1 MLRCW
6 PFYLSRARRGRW
18 FAVLTALALVTSRG
32 EIAVGQVVPDN
43 LPSVVPAQKMETPP
57 PVRAWYRNP
66 DGSCVQ
72 CSLGMC
78 GVWNN
83 VPAAS
88 TLLWDTPYGPRVRG
102 GSWPSRVSDYART
115 RGIPLYNV
123 TGETTLAWL
132 EWAGRTGRFA
142 AFAAGPS
149 HFQTLAGFDPAT
161 RRWLV
166 CDNNSPTR
174 LDEYSDAEFRRLHRA
189 GGAWCVVLDTP
200 ASAALPRYER

>member
-1 MLRCW
+1 MLRGSL
-6 PFYLSRARRGRW
+6 FRQTRARRW
-18 FAVLTALALVTSRG
+18 CAAVVALVLDCSGGALAVAQTPLDLTPR
-32 EIAVGQVVPDN
+32 VG
-43 LPSVVPAQKMETPP
+43 LAQRMETPAA
-57 PVRAWYRNP
+57 VRAWYRNP

-115 RGIPLYNV
+115 RHIALYNV

-132 EWAGRTGRFA
+132 EWAARTGRFA

-166 CDNNSPTR
+166 CDNNSPSR
-174 LDEYSDAEFRRLHRA
+174 FDEYSDEAFRRLHRA

-200 ASAALPRYER
+200 ASAALPRYPR

>member
-1 MLRCW
+1 MLRRSL
-6 PFYLSRARRGRW
+6 FSLA
-18 FAVLTALALVTSRG
+18 ALALGGLPGASLLAQTP
-32 EIAVGQVVPDN
+32 IAPREF
-43 LPSVVPAQKMETPP
+43 PAQRMETPAA
-57 PVRAWYRNP
+57 VRAWYRNP

-72 CSLGMC
+72 CSIGMC

-83 VPAAS
+83 TPAAS
-88 TLLWDTPYGPRVRG
+88 TLLWDTSYGPRVRG
-102 GSWPSRVSDYART
+102 GSWPSRVSDYARS
-115 RGIPLYNV
+115 RNIALYNV

-174 LDEYSDAEFRRLHRA
+174 FDEYSDEAFRRLHRA

-200 ASAALPRYER
+200 ASAMIPRYQR